1 MHEKCR
7 NGETGK
13 MALQDWHLKL
23 FKFFGENFE
32 IVKIFNPF
40 YNERVMCIR
49 LRVAPTNPPR
59 SHFALIKIKYTVD
72 FHF

>member
-1 MHEKCR
+1 MHEKFIEFLAGE
-7 NGETGK
+7 NGLTRL
-13 MALQDWHLKL
+13 A
-23 FKFFGENFE
+23 FKTFQIFGENFE

-59 SHFALIKIKYTVD
+59 SHFALKKS
-72 FHF
+72 

>member
-1 MHEKCR
+1 MPAKIGLR
-7 NGETGK
+7 NGLTRL
-13 MALQDWHLKL
+13 A
-23 FKFFGENFE
+23 FKTFQIFGENFE
-32 IVKIFNPF
+32 IVKNELIFNPF

-59 SHFALIKIKYTVD
+59 SHFALKKAKYTVD